1 MGDNGSVLVQ
11 FRASKALVE
20 QADLLAEA
28 QGLSRSAIARRA
40 LLRDLRAHEV
50 ARSIVMPTGAATRE
64 GEFHAM
70 ADGAARGVRS
80 A

>member
-40 LLRDLRAHEV
+40 LLRDLRAHEA
-50 ARSIVMPTGAATRE
+50 ARSIVMPTVG
-64 GEFHAM
+64 
-70 ADGAARGVRS
+70 S